1 MKRHSDKN
9 LTVIQNFILH
19 LTHCSK
25 LEDMPVGEEDINYR
39 KEIPYTAKWMYELA
53 KYYVKEDHVDGQD
66 NPDDEIVEYGAESSF
81 VTEDRDKEHPE
92 YIAVVADFGEQ
103 GTKTCATIDGIENLD
118 AVNDLLDF
126 IKDPKL

>member
-19 LTHCSK
+19 LTHS
-25 LEDMPVGEEDINYR
+25 GEHGMDDGYKKMITLTPEIMYR
-39 KEIPYTAKWMYELA
+39 VAKEYI
-53 KYYVKEDHVDGQD
+53 KEDHVDGQD

-126 IKDPKL
+126 IKDPQL